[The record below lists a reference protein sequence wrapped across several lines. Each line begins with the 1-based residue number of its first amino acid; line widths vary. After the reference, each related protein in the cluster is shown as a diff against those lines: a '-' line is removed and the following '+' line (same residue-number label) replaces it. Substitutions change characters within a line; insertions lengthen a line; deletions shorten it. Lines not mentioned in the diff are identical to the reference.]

1 MSVAPAAWAP
11 WRCSYPSFIRC
22 PVCEKHIRVKRLLRK
37 CSAAKPL
44 LASEPRR
51 TIPASVNSSQ
61 LRKSVSPTAGPTSD
75 SDESAELSAN
85 YFVSDDD
92 REAEKYKLYWWQK
105 IQAVVKRDPKSSVF
119 RKLYYTLIFTGVKS
133 VNSKHKSV
141 LMCNMS
147 RRMLLWC
154 VFGSGSCVAA
164 AFASC
169 V

>member
-1 MSVAPAAWAP
+1 MSAPPAACAP

-22 PVCEKHIRVKRLLRK
+22 SVCEKHIRFKRLLRK
-37 CSAAKPL
+37 CAAAKPL
-44 LASEPRR
+44 PAAEPRR
-51 TIPASVNSSQ
+51 TIPASVNASQ
-61 LRKSVSPTAGPTSD
+61 LRKSVSPTAGPNSD

-92 REAEKYKLYWWQK
+92 REAEKCKHYWWQE
-105 IQAVVKRDPKSSVF
+105 IQAVVKRDPKSSVY
-119 RKLYYTLIFTGVKS
+119 RKLYCTLIFTGVKS

-141 LMCNMS
+141 FMSNMS
-147 RRMLLWC
+147 RRMLLLC
-154 VFGSGSCVAA
+154 VFGSRSCVAA